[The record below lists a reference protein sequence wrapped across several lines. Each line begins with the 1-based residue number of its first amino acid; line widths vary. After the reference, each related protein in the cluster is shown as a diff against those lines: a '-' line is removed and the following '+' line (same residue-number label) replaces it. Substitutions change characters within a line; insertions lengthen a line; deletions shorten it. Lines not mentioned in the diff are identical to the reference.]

1 MAPKS
6 KPILSSGIRQYDWI
20 PARDQPSTVNPPWRC
35 DRNGALSIR
44 GDSTGIGQSFK
55 WRRGPGG
62 VYQRESPEVSDASTR
77 WRHHGFEVGLGNHVS
92 CVGHVDKARRAARGA
107 RDLGPP
113 GPGSLV

>member
-44 GDSTGIGQSFK
+44 GVSTGIGQSFK
-55 WRRGPGG
+55 WRRGLGG
-62 VYQRESPEVSDASTR
+62 VYQREAPEGSEASTG
-77 WRHHGFEVGLGNHVS
+77 WCNHGLEVDLRDIVS
-92 CVGHVDKARRAARGA
+92 CVVSDVNARGLA
-107 RDLGPP
+107 AEALD
-113 GPGSLV
+113 V